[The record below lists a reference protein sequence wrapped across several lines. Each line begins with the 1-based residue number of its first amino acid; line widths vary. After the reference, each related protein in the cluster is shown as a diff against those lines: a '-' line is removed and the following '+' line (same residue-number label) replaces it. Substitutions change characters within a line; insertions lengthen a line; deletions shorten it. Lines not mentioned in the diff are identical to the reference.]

1 MMRYCADCGT
11 PHECLNETRE
21 VDKTAIELKRL
32 ETHRDI
38 EVARL
43 TAGADKHIADVQAEH
58 SAEHAEGLA
67 EGMETALDAISG
79 NDGAESGEGDPIVI
93 DGGDPGPEPEPEPAA
108 DLEPPVVEVPDTP
121 AKSSG
126 YWGAYK

>member
-1 MMRYCADCGT
+1 MKYCADCGT

-79 NDGAESGEGDPIVI
+79 NDGAEGGEGEPVI
-93 DGGDPGPEPEPEPAA
+93 IGGGDPEAEPEPEPAA
-108 DLEPPVVEVPDTP
+108 DLEPPVVEVPEP
-121 AKSSG
+121 SASRGG
-126 YWGAYK
+126 YWDSYR